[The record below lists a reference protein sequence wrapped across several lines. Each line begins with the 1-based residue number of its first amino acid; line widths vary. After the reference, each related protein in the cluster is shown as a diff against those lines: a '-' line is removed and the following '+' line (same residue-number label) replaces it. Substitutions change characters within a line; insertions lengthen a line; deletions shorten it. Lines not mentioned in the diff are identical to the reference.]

1 MQGEIPIPRR
11 EKTMA
16 QIFTRDRILQIVN
29 AMAEAND
36 VTFDLTEKSLED
48 LAKQTVAAAKVIE
61 AFLEPDV

>member
-1 MQGEIPIPRR
+1 
-11 EKTMA
+11 MA
-16 QIFTRDRILQIVN
+16 QIFTRDRILQMVN